1 MLEYLPESA
10 QKSRDRLATLQE
22 LQALSIP
29 TKLHVDTG
37 TLPDSRSAPVRVT
50 VRRKAHV
57 RLFPRV
63 YPVTLRNASTV
74 PQRQKPIFTAPM
86 LALTMGDPNGIGPEI
101 LAKAL
106 AGQNWW
112 DRCVPVVFGDRFVLE
127 SAGKGLRD
135 MPPLYEILDL
145 DAIDTGSAAIPVFAA
160 GHSAPPP
167 KPGTIDPGASRCAA
181 AWIET
186 AAELALEGRLQG
198 LVTCPV
204 SKEGLLLSGCKHAGH
219 TPMLQAITGVDHCHM
234 SLFHER
240 LRIVHITAHLSMRD
254 AVAAVKKD
262 LVLRAIS
269 AGYNTLRRLGFHQ
282 PRLAVSGL
290 NPHAGESGAFGR
302 EEIEEIAPAAAEARN
317 RGIDCTGP
325 YAPDTVFHRMY
336 NGEFD
341 LVVAMYH
348 DQGHIPFKL
357 VAMDEGVH
365 VTLGLPFIRTSPDH
379 GTAFDIAGTGR
390 ARENSLC
397 AAMELTA
404 QWAAPDVEQ
413 KMETS

>member
-1 MLEYLPESA
+1 M
-10 QKSRDRLATLQE
+10 
-22 LQALSIP
+22 
-29 TKLHVDTG
+29 
-37 TLPDSRSAPVRVT
+37 
-50 VRRKAHV
+50 
-57 RLFPRV
+57 
-63 YPVTLRNASTV
+63 
-74 PQRQKPIFTAPM
+74 PQRQKPIFTTPM

-106 AGQNWW
+106 AGRNWR
-112 DRCVPVVFGDRFVLE
+112 DRCVPVVFGDISVLK

-135 MPPLYEILDL
+135 MPPLYEISGLDTV
-145 DAIDTGSAAIPVFAA
+145 DAGSAAIPVFTA
-160 GHSAPPP
+160 GYPAPPP
-167 KPGTIDPGASRCAA
+167 KPGTIDPEASRCAA

-186 AAELALEGRLQG
+186 ATKLALEGRLQG

-204 SKEGLLLSGCKHAGH
+204 SKEGLLLSGCEHAGH
-219 TPMLQAITGVDHCHM
+219 TPMLQAITGVHHCHM
-234 SLFHER
+234 SLFHEH

-254 AVAAVKKD
+254 AVAAVKKE
-262 LVLRAIS
+262 LVLRAIE
-269 AGYNTLRRLGFHQ
+269 AGYVTLRRLGFQQ

-302 EEIEEIAPAAAEARN
+302 EEIEEIAPAAAEARD
-317 RGIDCTGP
+317 RGIDCAGP

-336 NGEFD
+336 HGEFD

-379 GTAFDIAGTGR
+379 GTAYDIAGTGR

-397 AAMELTA
+397 AAMELA
-404 QWAAPDVEQ
+404 ARWAVPVAKQ
-413 KMETS
+413 ILETS